1 MCTHGFPS
9 VQDVKGLRIKK
20 IINFNSIR
28 LIPEMNFTCRSTI
41 VTVIV
46 AGRPQSGGLQNN
58 MMRKP
63 MKLQI
68 WRLEN
73 PTIVDGRYQRA
84 ENINLMFNICSE
96 INVNEIRINLYNNIS
111 IYECILKK
119 NVQVSVE
126 PGDIIGI
133 ELPPEPIA
141 NFGLY
146 SVTESGLTNYIFERT
161 RDRRSFIVDLCNR
174 TIEATVLPLVRV
186 EVNPPRSSE

>member
-41 VTVIV
+41 VKVIV
-46 AGRPQSGGLQNN
+46 AGRPQNGGLQNN

-84 ENINLMFNICSE
+84 ENINLMFNICRE

-141 NFGLY
+141 NFELY

-161 RDRRSFIVDLCNR
+161 RDHRSFIIDLCNR